1 MYRGVLVD
9 CLADL
14 DEVGRLEDFRL
25 DEILFHSVSF
35 VKEGFL
41 GKVEAVFV
49 SLLHD
54 YVIWAVV
61 VASFLLRLLLL

>member
-41 GKVEAVFV
+41 GNTYGYDEG
-49 SLLHD
+49 
-54 YVIWAVV
+54 IRRW
-61 VASFLLRLLLL
+61 